1 MTPVQN
7 ALALLFLPLAT
18 ALVTALFFRRQPAV
32 GRALSLAAAAGIV
45 LLGSRLIFATENFT
59 IAAEWLILG
68 PLTIKL
74 GILVDDLTKL
84 MLFVVAFIGFLI
96 HVFSVGYMKG
106 EAHAARFFG
115 CLSLFMFSMI
125 GLTLADDLIMLFIFW
140 ELVGLSSFLLI
151 NFYYDRPAAVIA
163 SKKAFIVNRIG
174 DFGFLLG
181 IILAYWAFDT
191 ITLVDIAARLD
202 TSPELVATSIAL
214 LIFCGAVGKSGQFPL
229 HVWLPDAMEGP
240 TPVSALI
247 HAATMVAAGIFLLCR
262 VGVIMTGDALTVIL
276 WTGVVTALF
285 AGITAFGQR
294 DIKRILA
301 YSTIS
306 QLGFMVA
313 AYALG
318 SLIALRNGADAT
330 LAGITAGA
338 AAAMF
343 HLTTHAFFKALLFL
357 GAGSVIHASH
367 HEQDIYRLGGLW
379 KKMPVTF
386 ATFTL
391 GTLALAGAPFFSGFF
406 SKDAILLLAWQY
418 QPVVFGLLLFGAL
431 LTALYMTR
439 LWSAAFLGAP
449 RSDGAEHAHES
460 PLSMTVPLVLLSIGA
475 VLAGYVW
482 FYPAALAV
490 VPTAA
495 LALLQ
500 GEGHTLVAV
509 AGSAAFVFGA
519 GLGLLFYRPGA
530 AGDFLQQRLPALYHV
545 MAERFYIDALY
556 DWYVAKV
563 QQRFAM
569 LLNFLEQIILAG
581 LIVRGFAGLVGLLGL
596 GARALHTGSLNA
608 YVYWFLL
615 GLVILWAVVA
625 GVFNLQ

>member
-1 MTPVQN
+1 
-7 ALALLFLPLAT
+7 
-18 ALVTALFFRRQPAV
+18 
-32 GRALSLAAAAGIV
+32 
-45 LLGSRLIFATENFT
+45 
-59 IAAEWLILG
+59 
-68 PLTIKL
+68 
-74 GILVDDLTKL
+74 
-84 MLFVVAFIGFLI
+84 
-96 HVFSVGYMKG
+96 
-106 EAHAARFFG
+106 
-115 CLSLFMFSMI
+115 
-125 GLTLADDLIMLFIFW
+125 
-140 ELVGLSSFLLI
+140 
-151 NFYYDRPAAVIA
+151 
-163 SKKAFIVNRIG
+163 
-174 DFGFLLG
+174 
-181 IILAYWAFDT
+181 
-191 ITLVDIAARLD
+191 
-202 TSPELVATSIAL
+202 
-214 LIFCGAVGKSGQFPL
+214 
-229 HVWLPDAMEGP
+229 VWLPDAMEGP

-285 AGITAFGQR
+285 AGVTAFGQR

-406 SKDAILLLAWQY
+406 SKDAILLRAWQY

-449 RSDGAEHAHES
+449 RSEGAEHAHES
-460 PLSMTVPLVLLSIGA
+460 PASMTVPLVLLAVGA

-509 AGSAAFVFGA
+509 AGSSAFVFGA

-545 MAERFYIDALY
+545 MEERFYIDALY

-569 LLNFLEQIILAG
+569 LLNFLEQILLAG

-625 GVFNLQ
+625 GIFNLQ